1 VLPHDFVRIRHSGLL
16 ASGNVRGALAKAKS
30 VLETSRPLPIAP
42 PPNSTEPAS
51 DEQPHERLYRELTG
65 VDLRVCTLR

>member
-1 VLPHDFVRIRHSGLL
+1 VLPHGFVRTRPYGLL
-16 ASGNVRGALAKAKS
+16 ASGTVGGALAKS
-30 VLETSRPLPIAP
+30 GLETSRPLPIAP